1 MGVLKLA
8 NDVNKYANNPTFKGV
23 GLTKSTPTMADT
35 VTELTNNVTSSVVF
49 SVASKV
55 LPRFNPY
62 LLVAST
68 LYDIGTSAYQ
78 AYKNYTSAPPTIET
92 ANEPVSIDDK
102 KVPVKDIPEKT
113 LEKIIAQKQS
123 DIAKVK
129 DETQIIYDNFVSYN
143 GTNLPDTMK
152 SNTSA
157 LVQSVNALTNAL
169 TLGLSESNIGILALT
184 QAVSNLSS
192 LMEYSNE
199 QNLKSK
205 AVDLNVSTNPNISV
219 NFPDLMNVK
228 TDFSDS
234 FNEILGLKK
243 QEIPKQIEKADL
255 QIDDLTYKKTATAV
269 KDLDGQTVAS
279 ISPREAELVKN
290 ATVAKKTTDQN
301 NLELDEGD
309 FDILS
314 NIDISSIFGFEKT
327 SIEEEQIL
335 KTFFKGV

>member
-1 MGVLKLA
+1 
-8 NDVNKYANNPTFKGV
+8 
-23 GLTKSTPTMADT
+23 
-35 VTELTNNVTSSVVF
+35 
-49 SVASKV
+49 
-55 LPRFNPY
+55 
-62 LLVAST
+62 
-68 LYDIGTSAYQ
+68 
-78 AYKNYTSAPPTIET
+78 
-92 ANEPVSIDDK
+92 
-102 KVPVKDIPEKT
+102 
-113 LEKIIAQKQS
+113 
-123 DIAKVK
+123 
-129 DETQIIYDNFVSYN
+129 
-143 GTNLPDTMK
+143 MK

-192 LMEYSNE
+192 LMEHSNE

-205 AVDLNVSTNPNISV
+205 AVDLKVSTNPNISV

-290 ATVAKKTTDQN
+290 ATVAKKTTDEN
-301 NLELDEGD
+301 NFELDNED
-309 FDILS
+309 YDIMDVLP
-314 NIDISSIFGFEKT
+314 DISPLLQYEKRAD
-327 SIEEEQIL
+327 SIEKIL
-335 KTFFKGV
+335 RNLPLD